1 MASREFKELLTIT
14 TYDNLRMNKPL
25 HITYYVIAD
34 YLATAISWLLL
45 GIYVFNNKNIGA
57 LIFSSLTIVPFC
69 WLILFLLFGSYALPI
84 HKKSRLN
91 EFTNTTIASITGSL
105 IIYFLLLYNGSIVG
119 GISHYV
125 TLIFIFSIN
134 CIFVFL
140 LRWILLSK
148 TKKDFL
154 IGKISFNTIIIGN
167 NNQAVK
173 AYKELQKNFAYLG
186 YKIVG
191 FVSDDNNKNGLH
203 KYLPNLGEIKFLPQ
217 IIENKKVVNVVIA
230 LNKNQKNITEEII
243 NQLALKDVE
252 IKLVPD
258 VLDILSGSVKTSN
271 VFGATL
277 IDLDTSPLKLWQHNI
292 KRLVDVLF
300 AFAVSLILVPVF
312 IYIAIRTRL
321 SSKGNIIYK
330 QERIGYKGRPF
341 IIYKFRSM
349 IENAEQKGPQL
360 SSDNDER
367 ITKWGKI
374 MRKWR
379 LDELPQL
386 WNILIGDMSLVGP
399 RPERLYY
406 INQITVSSPYYNYLF
421 KVKPGLTSWGMVQFG
436 YAETVE
442 QMIER
447 MQYDLI
453 YIENASLLLD
463 FKIMIHTVRI
473 IVLGKGK

>member
-1 MASREFKELLTIT
+1 
-14 TYDNLRMNKPL
+14 MNKPL
-25 HITYYVIAD
+25 HIAYYVIAD
-34 YLATAISWLLL
+34 YIATAISWLLL
-45 GIYVFNNKNIGA
+45 GVYVFNDKNIPA
-57 LIFSSLTIVPFC
+57 LVITSFTIVPFC

-91 EFTNTTIASITGSL
+91 EFTNTVIATLTGGL
-105 IIYFLLLYNGSIVG
+105 LIYFLLLYKGNIVG
-119 GISHYV
+119 GFSHYI
-125 TLIFIFSIN
+125 TLVFIFLIN
-134 CIFVFL
+134 CFFVFL
-140 LRWILLSK
+140 LRWFLLVKS
-148 TKKDFL
+148 KKDFL
-154 IGKISFNTIIIGN
+154 SGRISFNTIIIGN

-173 AYKELQKNFAYLG
+173 TYNELQKNFAYLG
-186 YKIVG
+186 YKLVG

-203 KYLPNLGEIKFLPQ
+203 KYLPNLGSISLLQK
-217 IIENKKVVNVVIA
+217 IIDEQKVVNVVVA
-230 LNKNQKNITEEII
+230 LNKNQKNITEEIV
-243 NQLALKDVE
+243 NKLALKDVE

-277 IDLDTSPLKLWQHNI
+277 IDLDTSPLKLWQHNV

-300 AFAVSLILVPVF
+300 AFSASVILIPVF
-312 IYIAIRTRL
+312 IYVAIRTRL
-321 SSKGNIIYK
+321 SSKGSIIYT

-341 IIYKFRSM
+341 TIYKFRSM
-349 IENAEQKGPQL
+349 VENAEKNGPQL

-367 ITKWGKI
+367 ITNWGKV

-386 WNILIGDMSLVGP
+386 WNILIGNMSLVGP
-399 RPERLYY
+399 RPERKFY
-406 INQITVSSPYYNYLF
+406 INQITATTPYYNYLF

-453 YIENASLLLD
+453 YIENTSLLLD